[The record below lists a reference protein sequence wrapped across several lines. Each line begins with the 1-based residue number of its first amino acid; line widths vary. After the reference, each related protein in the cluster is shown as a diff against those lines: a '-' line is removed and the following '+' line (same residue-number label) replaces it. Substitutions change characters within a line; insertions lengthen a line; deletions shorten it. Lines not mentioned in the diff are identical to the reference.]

1 MMTWQDWRVP
11 GPLPLLWRFIRI
23 RQDSC
28 ELADRPEEELE
39 GQRHLLASDL
49 SHRLV
54 TRASL
59 CLSIRPEG
67 PGARLQCEL

>member
-1 MMTWQDWRVP
+1 MMAWQDWRVP
-11 GPLPLLWRFIRI
+11 GPLPLLWRFITI

-28 ELADRPEEELE
+28 ELVDRPEEELE
-39 GQRHLLASDL
+39 GQRCLPASDL

-59 CLSIRPEG
+59 CLSIRLEG

>member
-11 GPLPLLWRFIRI
+11 GPLPLLWSFIRI

-28 ELADRPEEELE
+28 ELVERQEEELE
-39 GQRHLLASDL
+39 GQRCLPASDL

-67 PGARLQCEL
+67 PRACLQCEL